1 MMNFL
6 RKHMRK
12 IFIITI
18 IAFIGGTFMGF
29 GAYLFG
35 PAADYET
42 AATVNG
48 SKIPLKL
55 YEAIYKNSLAMVQ
68 NSINN
73 SLTEEQMTQI
83 KVNTIHALV
92 QDEIFFQQSK
102 NYGIL
107 VSNAELRSDI
117 ESSAMF
123 KNSGGRFDAGIYY
136 NFLRSL
142 NMTPKD
148 YENLRRKQIAGE
160 KLKIVLASS
169 IKIFDTELQEAKK
182 TNAEITKDALLQTK
196 ANTILN
202 EWFTGIIKNSKI
214 SSNELIL
221 K

>member
-1 MMNFL
+1 
-6 RKHMRK
+6 MRK

-35 PAADYET
+35 PAADYKT

-48 SKIPLKL
+48 SKIPLNIF
-55 YEAIYKNSLAMVQ
+55 EAIYKNSYSMMQ
-68 NSINN
+68 NTVKDD
-73 SLTEEQMTQI
+73 LTQEQVTRI
-83 KVNTIHALV
+83 KVNAIQALV

-107 VSNAELRSDI
+107 VSNEELKSDI

-123 KNSGGRFDAGIYY
+123 KNSEGKFDARLYY
-136 NFLRSL
+136 GFLRSI

-148 YENLRRKQIAGE
+148 YETLRKKQIAGE
-160 KLKIVLASS
+160 KLKITLASS
-169 IKIFDTELQEAKK
+169 IKIFDSELQEARKK
-182 TNAEITKDALLQTK
+182 TPDISREALLQAK
-196 ANTILN
+196 ANAILN
-202 EWFTGIIKNSKI
+202 EWFSSTIKNSKI